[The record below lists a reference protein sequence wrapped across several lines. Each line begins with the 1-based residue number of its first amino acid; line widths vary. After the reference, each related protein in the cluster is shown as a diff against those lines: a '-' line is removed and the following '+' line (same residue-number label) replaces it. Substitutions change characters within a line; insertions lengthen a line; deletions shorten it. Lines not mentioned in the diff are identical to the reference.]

1 MSNDNPTPPP
11 APEPA
16 VPTQQQPAQQPYQ
29 QYAYTQPVQYA
40 PRPARPPLTKRAK
53 TGAAWA
59 GIIGF
64 NLLTLGFFV
73 FLVPLALLALGS
85 FVIWV
90 VRNAQQQG
98 SADVGP
104 DVIRALENFDPSAWV
119 LPLLII
125 SAVGLVSWIVALIIS
140 RSILRS
146 SGAVKPW
153 GITWAAA
160 GIAVVAYWIISTI
173 VSFFSGLIS
182 AFTTGIAQSAG
193 DQITIRIIITVISIV
208 VAILINSIIGW
219 LAWLWMAH
227 AMRPDEQQLAV
238 QE

>member
-1 MSNDNPTPPP
+1 MP
-11 APEPA
+11 A
-16 VPTQQQPAQQPYQ
+16 QQQPAPQQYQ
-29 QYAYTQPVQYA
+29 QYAYTPPVQYA
-40 PRPARPPLTKRAK
+40 PRPVRPPLTKRAK

-73 FLVPLALLALGS
+73 FVAPLALLALGS
-85 FVIWV
+85 FVIWFV
-90 VRNAQQQG
+90 QNAQQQG
-98 SADVGP
+98 GADVGP
-104 DVIRALENFDPSAWV
+104 DVIRMLENFDPGAWV

-125 SAVGLVSWIVALIIS
+125 SAVGLVIWFVALIIS
-140 RSILRS
+140 KSILRS

-173 VSFFSGLIS
+173 VSFFSGVIS
-182 AFTTGIAQSAG
+182 ALATGVAQSAG
-193 DQITIRIIITVISIV
+193 DQLTVRIILTVVSIV
-208 VAILINSIIGW
+208 VAIVINSIIGW